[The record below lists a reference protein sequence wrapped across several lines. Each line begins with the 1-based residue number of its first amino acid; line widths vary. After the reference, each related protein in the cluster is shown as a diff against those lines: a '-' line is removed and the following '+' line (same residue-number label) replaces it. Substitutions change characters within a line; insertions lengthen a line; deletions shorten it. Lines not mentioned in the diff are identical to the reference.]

1 MKKESYKIPT
11 ITPLI
16 GDGDF
21 TESLLSLYD
30 KNNPDINLFNMLDEE
45 NIRLSGSK
53 IKVYKLLR
61 DSNYDDVYMEG
72 RNKVISKKPVMLW
85 GHYTAEV
92 LEEVLGQ
99 FGIELTDDQLF
110 NFNLSYSEAK
120 LGRRLM
126 PGDILE
132 PEFQNRKYE
141 VFEVQEEAFD
151 IYGVYH
157 LVCHSKLLR
166 DSPDV
171 VDEPEVELE
180 QIPSMD
186 GYAGEETDIWSM

>member
-1 MKKESYKIPT
+1 MKKESYKSPT

-53 IKVYKLLR
+53 IKVYKFLR

-85 GHYTAEV
+85 GHYTPEV

>member
-53 IKVYKLLR
+53 IKVYKFLR

-85 GHYTAEV
+85 GHYTPEV

-171 VDEPEVELE
+171 VDEPEAELE

-186 GYAGEETDIWSM
+186 GYAGGETDIWSM

>member
-85 GHYTAEV
+85 GHYTPEV